1 MDFLDLIIDGTPN
14 LSIITKI
21 ELLSWQTEKNIM
33 SSIEYLINESLI
45 INLSDEIVYHCVAIR
60 KKKKI
65 KTPDAIIAATALTNN
80 YTLITSNTKD
90 FNNIKS
96 LKLIN
101 PFDI

>member
-1 MDFLDLIIDGTPN
+1 
-14 LSIITKI
+14 
-21 ELLSWQTEKNIM
+21 M
-33 SSIEYLINESLI
+33 SSIEYLMSESHI
-45 INLSDEIVYHCVAIR
+45 INLSDEIVYHCVVIR

-65 KTPDAIIAATALTNN
+65 KTPDAIIAATAVTNS

-90 FNNIKS
+90 FNNIKG